1 VLAQPEGVPVVAHSQ
16 FYAAHFGVPRFWKN
30 AIAAGDKKNEP
41 GSQEQPSPPWM
52 MPAPL
57 AILAGGMLG
66 LIAWAAGCT

>member
-1 VLAQPEGVPVVAHSQ
+1 MPDASVVIGITS
-16 FYAAHFGVPRFWKN
+16 FYATHFGVPRFWKN

-57 AILAGGMLG
+57 AILAGGVLG